1 VAIALLTEFHALVDE
16 LSSLARKFG
25 DVVFCWEKQFFLGI
39 FFMMVSLVCL
49 VGCLI
54 GLICFIGLIGL
65 IGLFVS
71 LV

>member
-1 VAIALLTEFHALVDE
+1 MAIALLTEFHALVDE

-49 VGCLI
+49 VGCL
-54 GLICFIGLIGL
+54 
-65 IGLFVS
+65 V
-71 LV
+71 